1 MVPEYLENS
10 VVRFIHLLRRLG
22 VRIGSGEV
30 VDALAALTLIDL
42 SERETVRA
50 ALKATLVKRPGER
63 AVFDRAFD
71 VFFAPPEERERQQEA
86 FEQKKETEREALEQA
101 GRELSFQGTPLAL
114 SDSEKRIFAGLPEKD
129 RQNLLEFIKKTEE
142 GKKVSHNFRPIL
154 EKVVKGSLA
163 YRRQE
168 LPGRLSPKD
177 APPADEQEMEA
188 LVEAVGAGTVER
200 SPGLMEEDMRS
211 ISDKDLPR
219 ARELIRK
226 LARQL
231 ADRITRRYRRSKKRQ
246 KLDLRRTIRYN
257 MRHGGTLFLLRY
269 RSRRRQK
276 PQILLCCDVSGSM
289 ARYAGFVLQFIYG
302 LHSVVAGIESFVFS
316 ENLARVTTYFRPG
329 EEFGALM
336 PEVLNRSGE
345 WGRGTNLAVALRR
358 LRQDYAHVL
367 TGDTHMIIVSDT
379 KTLAL
384 FEAARELAQLKR
396 KVREVVWLN
405 TLPLQDWERA
415 QSVETFRK
423 IVRMY
428 PCNTISDLEK
438 VMRGKI
444 FS

>member
-10 VVRFIHLLRRLG
+10 IVRFIHLLRRLG

-30 VDALAALTLIDL
+30 LDALAALTLLDL
-42 SERETVRA
+42 SERETVRV

-63 AVFDRAFD
+63 AVFDKAFD
-71 VFFAPPEERERQQEA
+71 VFFAPPEERERQQETY
-86 FEQKKETEREALEQA
+86 EQKKDADREILAQA

-142 GKKVSHNFRPIL
+142 GKKVEQNFRPVL
-154 EKVVKGSLA
+154 EKVIKGSLV
-163 YRRQE
+163 YRRQGQGLLTPSE
-168 LPGRLSPKD
+168 E
-177 APPADEQEMEA
+177 PARDGQEMEA
-188 LVEAVGAGTVER
+188 LVEAVGAGTVDG
-200 SPGLMEEDMRS
+200 SPGLMQEDMRA
-211 ISDKDLPR
+211 ISERDLPQ

-246 KLDLRRTIRYN
+246 RLDLRRTIRYN

-269 RSRRRQK
+269 RSRRKQK
-276 PQILLCCDVSGSM
+276 PQLLLFCDVSGSM
-289 ARYAGFVLQFIYG
+289 ARYVGFVLQFIYG
-302 LHSVVAGIESFVFS
+302 LHSVVGGIESFVFS
-316 ENLARVTTYFRPG
+316 EKLARVTPYFRSG
-329 EEFGALM
+329 EDFSTVM
-336 PEVLNRSGE
+336 PEMINRSGE
-345 WGRGTNLAVALRR
+345 WGRGTNLAVALRG
-358 LRQDYAHVL
+358 LIQDYAHVL
-367 TGDTHMIIVSDT
+367 SGDTHMIIVSDT

-396 KVREVVWLN
+396 KVKEVVWLN
-405 TLPLQDWERA
+405 TLPRQEWERA
-415 QSVETFRK
+415 QSVDIFRK

-428 PCNTISDLEK
+428 SCNTISDLEK